1 MEATARMDATVKGVV
16 DPSIGPTLLDIRDLQ
31 LALTTADRDVV
42 LVRDV
47 SIQIPAGAVVGLVGE
62 TGAGK
67 SLTAWSTINLLP
79 RGIRRVAGSIVF
91 DGRDLA
97 ACSEPELQRIRGS
110 EITMIVQNPK
120 AALLPTRTV
129 GDQLAL
135 ARRTHTGGTRKQAQL
150 AATEALARVG
160 IKNARQRAHD
170 YPHQLSGGQAQRVV
184 VAMALINQPKLVI
197 ADEPTTGL
205 DVTVQ
210 AAVLD
215 LMMERVHEHGAALWL
230 ITHDLG
236 VIANYTTRTTVM
248 FAGEAVESSSTEKI
262 FSAPQHPYT
271 QGLIGA
277 ATLESESVSRERR
290 RVVSGPPPDLGNR
303 PSGCQFAYRCPWCVE
318 ACCTMAMPL
327 RATHHDHQVRCQRA
341 EEIVAEEITHA
352 S

>member
-1 MEATARMDATVKGVV
+1 MEATRRGAARVTDLA
-16 DPSIGPTLLDIRDLQ
+16 PSSTTPALLEIDDLR
-31 LALTTADRDVV
+31 LALTTPAGEAV

-47 SIQIPAGAVVGLVGE
+47 SLQIPAGEVVGLVGE

-79 RGIRRVAGSIVF
+79 RGIRRVGGSIVF

-97 ACSEPELQRIRGS
+97 SCTEAELQRIRGA
-110 EITMIVQNPK
+110 EITMIVQDPK
-120 AALLPTRTV
+120 AALLPTRTI

-135 ARRTHTGGTRKQAQL
+135 VRRTHAGGTPKEAQL
-150 AATEALARVG
+150 SAIEALASVG
-160 IKNARQRAHD
+160 IKNAKQRAHD

-215 LMMERVHEHGAALWL
+215 LMMERVHERGAALWL

-236 VIANYTTRTTVM
+236 VVANYTSRTTVM
-248 FAGEAVESSSTEKI
+248 FAGEAIETSSTEDI
-262 FSAPQHPYT
+262 FSDPQHPYT
-271 QGLIGA
+271 QGLVEA
-277 ATLESESVSRERR
+277 ATLGTGSDRR
-290 RVVSGPPPDLGNR
+290 RVVSGPPPNLSSRAG
-303 PSGCQFAYRCPWCVE
+303 GCQFAYRCPWCIE
-318 ACCTMAMPL
+318 ACATGPIAF
-327 RATHHDHQVRCQRA
+327 RATSPGHRVRCRRS
-341 EEIVAEEITHA
+341 EEIVAEEVADA

>member
-1 MEATARMDATVKGVV
+1 MEATARRDVTVTGRV
-16 DPSIGPTLLDIRDLQ
+16 DPAVSPMLLEIRDLQ
-31 LALTTADRDVV
+31 LALTMGHRETV

-47 SIQIPAGAVVGLVGE
+47 SIEIPSGAVVGLVGE

-67 SLTAWSTINLLP
+67 SLTAWSTIDLLP

-91 DGRDLA
+91 DGKNLA
-97 ACSEPELQRIRGS
+97 TCGEVELQRIRGA

-135 ARRTHTGGTRKQAQL
+135 ARRTHAGGTRKEGRR
-150 AATEALARVG
+150 AAIDALAGVG
-160 IKNARQRAHD
+160 IKNAKQRADD

-236 VIANYTTRTTVM
+236 VVANYTTQTTVM
-248 FAGEAVESSSTEKI
+248 FAGEAVETGSTEKI
-262 FSAPQHPYT
+262 FSEPQHPYT

-277 ATLESESVSRERR
+277 ATLGSGSVSADRR

-303 PSGCQFAYRCPWCVE
+303 PSGCQFAYRCPWCVD
-318 ACCTMAMPL
+318 ACTTMAIPL
-327 RATHHDHQVRCQRA
+327 RGTSPGHRVRCQRA
-341 EEIVAEEITHA
+341 EEIAAEGIAHA